1 MSDNFE
7 YRKRMQLQ
15 REVRALKDTLQW
27 IRGRNRRNKDS
38 YDAETDIRIN
48 DTLRKIKED
57 F

>member
-38 YDAETDIRIN
+38 YDAEMDIRIN
-48 DTLRKIKED
+48 DTLRKIKEL
-57 F
+57 